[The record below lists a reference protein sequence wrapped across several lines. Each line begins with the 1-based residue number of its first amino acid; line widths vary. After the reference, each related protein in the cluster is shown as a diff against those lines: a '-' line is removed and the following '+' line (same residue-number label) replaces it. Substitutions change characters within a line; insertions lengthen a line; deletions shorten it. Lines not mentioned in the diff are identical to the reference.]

1 MKYKFFFVSGYYS
14 EYWRELY
21 ERTPKLA
28 ERSYRWQMK
37 TLLGKKLGVADF
49 YSKGLEKLGQ
59 ETETCFY
66 NCPQVQLAWLKEKRP
81 SIFVGVWVYLMLKRV
96 QGGDEQIW
104 PEWLARLIVQK
115 QIENFEPDV
124 IYTFYNVFGKAEALR
139 QKNKGLMLVLHSANP
154 KSLGV
159 ERLKHYDLVI
169 TTADF
174 LVRMIRELGVNCE
187 LLNPGFE
194 VNVAMDLKRWRKKIL
209 VLFVGSLS
217 PDHKQRLE
225 LLNYVAEKV
234 PELELYG
241 RVSID
246 LQEYPH
252 LKEKYRGPL
261 DGVEM
266 LEAIYNARIVIHSH
280 VDMAKGAAHA
290 MRLFEVAGLGSLLLT
305 DEKTDRKCYEDGKE
319 MVIYIS
325 AHDCVKK
332 IRYYLAKEKERQAI
346 AKAGRNRTKKD
357 HVYKIRMR
365 ELLGII
371 DKYHD
376 RISG

>member
-124 IYTFYNVFGKAEALR
+124 IYTFYNVFGK
-139 QKNKGLMLVLHSANP
+139 
-154 KSLGV
+154 
-159 ERLKHYDLVI
+159 
-169 TTADF
+169 
-174 LVRMIRELGVNCE
+174 
-187 LLNPGFE
+187 
-194 VNVAMDLKRWRKKIL
+194 
-209 VLFVGSLS
+209 
-217 PDHKQRLE
+217 
-225 LLNYVAEKV
+225 
-234 PELELYG
+234 
-241 RVSID
+241 
-246 LQEYPH
+246 
-252 LKEKYRGPL
+252 
-261 DGVEM
+261 
-266 LEAIYNARIVIHSH
+266 
-280 VDMAKGAAHA
+280 
-290 MRLFEVAGLGSLLLT
+290 
-305 DEKTDRKCYEDGKE
+305 
-319 MVIYIS
+319 
-325 AHDCVKK
+325 
-332 IRYYLAKEKERQAI
+332 
-346 AKAGRNRTKKD
+346 
-357 HVYKIRMR
+357 
-365 ELLGII
+365 
-371 DKYHD
+371 
-376 RISG
+376 